1 MKSFLNRIDNW
12 LQSIFIV
19 EEPVGIQQN
28 IREEE
33 LLLLYRQYGNDE
45 TAFRNAIRQLL
56 DERLTEK
63 VTEKHVNYCVLW
75 AKVLYTQ
82 QA

>member
-56 DERLTEK
+56 DERLTER

-75 AKVLYTQ
+75 VKVLYTQ

>member
-1 MKSFLNRIDNW
+1 MKSLFNRIDNW

-33 LLLLYRQYGNDE
+33 LVALYRQYGKDE
-45 TAFRNAIRQLL
+45 NRFRNAVRLL
-56 DERLTEK
+56 LEERLTER

-75 AKVLYTQ
+75 AKVLCSEVS
-82 QA
+82 

>member
-1 MKSFLNRIDNW
+1 MKSLLNRIDNW

-33 LLLLYRQYGNDE
+33 LLAIYHQYGNDE
-45 TAFRNAIRQLL
+45 YAFRNAVRLLL

-75 AKVLYTQ
+75 AKVLFTQ
-82 QA
+82 SA